1 MTIEMVFLLIALWIL
16 FGLLDAWVLYA
27 RGYSGWR
34 WTMICVLT
42 GPLAV
47 SVLYDQIHGD
57 AAGDEPDGPSLPDA
71 PEGLGPQL
79 DDEGEPIADAV
90 GQWPRDDPEGPFF
103 LQGYRGLAD
112 H

>member
-16 FGLLDAWVLYA
+16 VGLIDAWVLHA

-34 WTMICVLT
+34 WTMICVVT

-47 SVLYDQIHGD
+47 SAFYDQIDGD
-57 AAGDEPDGPSLPDA
+57 ETADEPDGPSQHAPPDPDA
-71 PEGLGPQL
+71 DR
-79 DDEGEPIADAV
+79 DDEARPAADAI
-90 GQWPRDDPEGPFF
+90 GDWPRDDPEGPFV